1 MAELRE
7 SPNSSMLPLTFIRGP
22 YEPLLIDHAE
32 GAWLHT
38 ADGRKILDAAGGAVV
53 TNIGQGREEIAQ
65 LMAEEVRRANYV
77 VPIWSTPQRQRL
89 VERLARWTPP
99 GLTRFFFTSGGS
111 EAVEAALKFAL
122 MYHKVNGRPQR
133 TKIIAREASYHGNSI
148 AALSAGGSLR
158 RADYEHVLFDWPK
171 IKPSYCYR
179 CPWHKTYPGCDID
192 CANALEAEIVRHGA
206 DTVAAFI
213 AEPMMGSA
221 GGSVPPVKEY
231 WPRLAE
237 ICRRHGVLLIA
248 DEVMTGFG
256 RTGRRFAVDHWNV
269 VPDILVGGKGLAGG
283 YMPMGMIAVRE
294 ELVEQC
300 EAKGADF
307 MFYTYS
313 SHPTACAVAERVL
326 EIMEREQLVERAAAI
341 GARLGAQLKEELSGH
356 PMVGDIRGAG
366 MFWGVEVVRD
376 RASRAPYPPAMKVA
390 SRVVAAGLKRG
401 LFVYPATG
409 MARPGGDAVM
419 VTPPFVIGPEEIDYI
434 VSRLRATLDDVHPNL
449 Q

>member
-179 CPWHKTYPGCDID
+179 CPWDKTYPGCDID